1 MNESYPWPASQLTA
15 KEMELLYE
23 ERKRN
28 GKPITVLIREAVL
41 KAYSSSLLP
50 REKQNERS
58 H

>member
-1 MNESYPWPASQLTA
+1 MNESYQWPASKLTA
-15 KEMELLYE
+15 KEMKLLYE

-41 KAYSSSLLP
+41 KTYSSSLLP
-50 REKQNERS
+50 REKHNGRS

>member
-1 MNESYPWPASQLTA
+1 MKKDYPWPASQLTD
-15 KEMELLYE
+15 KVMELLYE

-41 KAYSSSLLP
+41 KTYSLSLLP
-50 REKQNERS
+50 GEEQNKRN

>member
-1 MNESYPWPASQLTA
+1 MKKDYSWPASQLTD

-41 KAYSSSLLP
+41 KTYSSSLLP
-50 REKQNERS
+50 GEKQNKRN